1 MKVLR
6 YLLLITAIAL
16 LVAAGCGEDNH
27 TPTGPDDLG
36 PAYKIEVSGGFIFR
50 YDSSLSVECFVS
62 NVEDTLPPEL
72 DSMTLG
78 GTKLPLTIINS
89 ETFPQAYC
97 YTNII
102 DTALTAGEEI
112 EILAF
117 TPYGTDTSMVMLFD
131 YDQKAINFL
140 DWSNEPPW
148 DTISTG
154 TGIALAWDPV
164 YGADCYGLTAE
175 YHYDSSGI
183 RVLAVIDTLSNTAIS
198 ISGWNTL
205 FEGYWLFRV
214 RAASGLT
221 SLGVIDDFVGT
232 GFIRGGL
239 VSYTSIASI
248 LIAVKGDEPEP
259 PAKPPVLSSE

>member
-6 YLLLITAIAL
+6 HLSLIMVIAM
-16 LVAAGCGEDNH
+16 LVAAGCGKDND
-27 TPTGPDDLG
+27 TPTGPDDPG
-36 PAYKIEVSGGFIFR
+36 PSYKIEVSGGFIFR
-50 YDSSLSVECFVS
+50 YDSSLWVECSVS

-72 DSMTLG
+72 DSMTLA

-89 ETFPQAYC
+89 ETFPEAYC
-97 YTNII
+97 NTNII
-102 DTALTAGEEI
+102 DTALTAGQEI

-131 YDQKAINFL
+131 YDERLINFL
-140 DWSNEPPW
+140 DWSNETPW
-148 DTISTG
+148 DTIGTG
-154 TGIALAWDPV
+154 TGIVLAWNPV
-164 YGADCYGLTAE
+164 DGADCYGLTAE
-175 YHYDSSGI
+175 YHYDSSGN

-198 ISGWNTL
+198 ISGWNTQ
-205 FEGYWLFRV
+205 FEGYWQFRV

-221 SLGVIDDFVGT
+221 GLGVIDDFVGT

-248 LIAVKGDEPEP
+248 VIAVKDD
-259 PAKPPVLSSE
+259 